1 MVGTYAIIKHDGR
14 IYRIPATPFESNESV
29 YERGWI
35 IAKQAP
41 VAVKDMGR
49 LLSEASMLVNEKRLG
64 MKYESSGHVL

>member
-1 MVGTYAIIKHDGR
+1 MQGAQYAIIKHDGR
-14 IYRIPATPFESNESV
+14 VYRIPATPFESNESV

-41 VAVKDMGR
+41 ADSTKVKDMGR

-64 MKYESSGHVL
+64 MKY